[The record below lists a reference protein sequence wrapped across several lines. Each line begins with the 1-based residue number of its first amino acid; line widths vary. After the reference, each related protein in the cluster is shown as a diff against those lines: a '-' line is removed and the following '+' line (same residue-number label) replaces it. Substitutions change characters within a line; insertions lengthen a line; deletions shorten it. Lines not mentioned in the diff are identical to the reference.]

1 MKYFFKQLFVKNL
14 VVASLIL
21 GAISAQAAE
30 QQTAG
35 SFTSAY
41 AALIPVDGQLTRLEL
56 GEGQKTQWRNA
67 AGELIAELPQQAE
80 LLDWRLLVDE
90 KAKHLVA
97 ASLAL
102 PEQQPLLLELDAQG
116 KAVRELLRLPLPRFK
131 VENLC
136 LSLDAANNL
145 SLYLIDERGSAQQWL
160 LRDSGGQLHAQL
172 LRSLPIAPGSKACA
186 VDDKSSTLAV
196 VEESV
201 GVWAYDADMEAA
213 PGRKPLA
220 MHQPFGDIQKSV
232 VAVALVPNGLLA
244 LDKDARELLVYALK
258 GKTSFALQERIS
270 LAALSKPERLSVYVD
285 TVQQQL
291 QVLIGDDKNGLQ
303 YPLSLPWK
311 MAAAAQQ
318 KSPQLPEVFI
328 TPDVQTQVM
337 ARFGDAADDPAIWVN
352 PRNAK
357 KSRVLGT
364 NKQQGL
370 FVYDLQGRE
379 LQHFDS
385 GKLNNVDLRQGVSK
399 GEKRVDLAIAT
410 QREDNS
416 LALFEIDPRSGKL
429 TAAGSIATD
438 LHEIY
443 GFCMYQSIGD
453 QSASDP
459 SASDPSASDQSARD
473 KSVYAIANSKSGKFE
488 QLRISYNAATKIWQG
503 EKVREFSVTSQPEGC
518 VADDQR
524 QRLFIGEEDVGIWTL
539 GAEPN
544 SATQLELVVKVDGV
558 NLVDDVEGMA
568 IYQGK
573 SPYLVVSSQGNNTY
587 VVLDAVAPYALK
599 GIVHITLD
607 AARGL
612 DGVSE
617 TDGLEVTSANL
628 SGVMGGVF
636 SEGMLVVQDGHK
648 VMPEAPQNFK
658 YVAWEKIRAAL
669 HLAE

>member
-30 QQTAG
+30 LQTAG

-116 KAVRELLRLPLPRFK
+116 KVVRELLRLPLPRFK

-220 MHQPFGDIQKSV
+220 MRQPFGDIQKSV

-453 QSASDP
+453 P
-459 SASDPSASDQSARD
+459 SASDQSASDQSARD

-503 EKVREFSVTSQPEGC
+503 EKVREFSVASQPEGC

>member
-116 KAVRELLRLPLPRFK
+116 KVVRELLRLPLPRFK

-220 MHQPFGDIQKSV
+220 MRQPFGDIQKSV

-459 SASDPSASDQSARD
+459 SASDQSARD